1 MARLTGIQR
10 IMEVG
15 MMLSCAF
22 AFFLLL
28 ALASFHP
35 ADPSWSQAGL
45 QSDIHN
51 WVGAIGAWL
60 GDILFFT
67 FGYIAYV
74 FPFTAAFA
82 GWFMFQQRK
91 RISEFDYL
99 TIGLR
104 ILGLLLALVGAAGI
118 ASLNFNDLFYFS
130 AGGMLGDVISASLIP
145 YLNFA
150 GTVLILLSL
159 FCTGFT
165 FLTGI
170 SW

>member
-1 MARLTGIQR
+1 MHSPFFYFSHWLLFILLT
-10 IMEVG
+10 
-15 MMLSCAF
+15 
-22 AFFLLL
+22 
-28 ALASFHP
+28 
-35 ADPSWSQAGL
+35 QAGAKL
-45 QSDIHN
+45 VCKVIFI
-51 WVGAIGAWL
+51 IGAWL

-150 GTVLILLSL
+150 GTVLI
-159 FCTGFT
+159 
-165 FLTGI
+165 
-170 SW
+170 